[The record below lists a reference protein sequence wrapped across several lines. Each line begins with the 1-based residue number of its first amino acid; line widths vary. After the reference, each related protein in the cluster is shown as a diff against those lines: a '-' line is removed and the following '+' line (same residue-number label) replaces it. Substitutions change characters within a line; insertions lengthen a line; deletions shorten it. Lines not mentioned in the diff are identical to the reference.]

1 MSSSNLQKPSDLNNW
16 AYRIIKNQILNFE
29 VKAGEQLRVET
40 LADKMGISRTPI
52 REALLRLVNEG
63 LVKAESRVGYFVRGM
78 TKRDLIE
85 LFELREILESYA
97 AEKAA
102 KLMRDDELEY
112 LQTLHT
118 KSVQAVKQSKL
129 SKFVELEIKLHNLI
143 IEKSDNRRLF
153 EMLESLKDLTY
164 RERVLSVESMDNL
177 KASLKEH
184 SEVVE
189 ALSCKNGKL
198 ASQKM
203 RKHIQSVKGRLLEF
217 LDLPE
222 DL

>member
-1 MSSSNLQKPSDLNNW
+1 MSSNNLQKPSDLNNW

-29 VKAGEQLRVET
+29 VKAGEQLRVEA
-40 LADKMGISRTPI
+40 LADRMGISRTPI

-102 KLMRDDELEY
+102 ALMRDDELEY
-112 LQTLHT
+112 LQTLHE

-129 SKFVELEIKLHNLI
+129 LKFVELEIKLHNLI

-189 ALSCKNGKL
+189 ALNSKNGKL
-198 ASQKM
+198 AGQKM
-203 RKHIQSVKGRLLEF
+203 KKHIQSVKSRLLEF

>member
-1 MSSSNLQKPSDLNNW
+1 MSSSNLKKPSDLNNW
-16 AYRIIKNQILNFE
+16 AYRIIKNQILDSE
-29 VKAGEQLRVET
+29 VKAGEQLRVES
-40 LADKMGISRTPI
+40 LAEKMGISRTPI

-78 TKRDLIE
+78 TKRDLVD

-102 KLMRDDELEY
+102 TLLRDDELEY
-112 LQTLHT
+112 LQQLHK
-118 KSVQAVKQSKL
+118 KSIQAVKQSKL

-143 IEKSDNRRLF
+143 IEKSDNRRLS
-153 EMLESLKDLTY
+153 EVLESLKDLTY
-164 RERVLSVESMDNL
+164 RERVLSVKSMDNL

-184 SEVVE
+184 SDVVE
-189 ALSCKNGKL
+189 ALKRKNGKL
-198 ASQKM
+198 AGQKM
-203 RKHIQSVKGRLLEF
+203 KKHIQSVKSRLLEF

-222 DL
+222 DV